1 LVNFKITPN
10 RTYDLDSGTQL
21 KEDLV
26 NFIFSEYLPDSEI
39 SILDFIEELDGIEAN
54 VGEFIQTLNT
64 SISEITR
71 TQMNTLLDEYKL
83 TNKIQNISEV
93 EVNIQDKGTKE
104 DHPIFEPEKIT
115 LTFKELESKTAIE
128 RLSALGAFS
137 RDWKTP
143 MTSEDA
149 DKAVDKITG
158 EKNKRKKKKHMDP
171 ENVDDLEDALLPK
184 LAGMLIEKLKGSV
197 EIARDRRGVSAQFN
211 LEEDKLRLLK
221 TQGVPVNYIGGTPTT
236 ARYSKDTIGDN
247 KSTNLKIIEEGE
259 PNVKD
264 IAKLLG
270 KYIPTI
276 YSLDRVNSFSIN
288 ISDAE
293 YVEIGEV
300 QPYTKQMKLL
310 RKLVTKLSKSYA
322 ELSEEELEIINGS
335 GIISLGGRNLKG
347 IIMDLSEMAT
357 LLDQLEELDK
367 NSSQDI
373 KEIKTVTS
381 ELSKLDTILKN
392 FRKLVEEEK
401 IKSALKT
408 KLKGGTKLEKYI
420 SSKVKVT
427 ETVEKGYAIGATEN
441 YTLTRL
447 TPVMVG
453 EGQSSGEDYRKKK
466 TTVGQ
471 ARRNSTLFIKPGET
485 LAQYKERMKDL
496 GMEHILIPKIDNL
509 NEYQEES
516 QAFLYEIT
524 DNISELI
531 SASDEL
537 RNKYRELGGN

>member
-21 KEDLV
+21 NEDLV

-39 SILDFIEELDGIEAN
+39 SILDFIEELDGIETN
-54 VGEFIQTLNT
+54 IGEFIQTLNT

-71 TQMNTLLDEYKL
+71 TQLNTLLDEYKL
-83 TNKIQNISEV
+83 TTKLTNIGTV
-93 EVNIQDKGTKE
+93 DVDIKDKDTKE
-104 DHPIFEPEKIT
+104 EHPIFEPEKIT
-115 LTFKELESKTAIE
+115 LTLKELEPKTVIE

-143 MTSEDA
+143 ITSEDA
-149 DKAVDKITG
+149 DKAVDKI
-158 EKNKRKKKKHMDP
+158 MDP
-171 ENVDDLEDALLPK
+171 NSVDDLEDSLLPK
-184 LAGMLIEKLKGSV
+184 LAEMLIEKLKDSV
-197 EIARDRRGVSAQFN
+197 ENTRRGVSAQFK

-221 TQGVPVNYIGGTPTT
+221 MEGVPVNYIGGDPTT
-236 ARYSKDTIGDN
+236 ARYNKSTIGDN
-247 KSTNLKIIEEGE
+247 KSTKLKIIEEGK

-264 IAKLLG
+264 IAKILG

-276 YSLDRVNSFSIN
+276 YSLDRVNSFSIY
-288 ISDAE
+288 ISGEE
-293 YVEIGEV
+293 YREIGEV
-300 QPYTKQMKLL
+300 HPYTKQMKLL

-335 GIISLGGRNLKG
+335 SIISLGGRNLKG
-347 IIMDLSEMAT
+347 IIMDLSEMTT

-367 NSSQDI
+367 NNSQDT
-373 KEIKTVTS
+373 KEIKTATS

-392 FRKLVEEEK
+392 FRKLVNEEK
-401 IKSALKT
+401 IKSTLKT

-420 SSKVKVT
+420 SSKVKFT
-427 ETVEKGYAIGATEN
+427 ETVEKGYAISAIEN
-441 YTLTRL
+441 YTPTRL
-447 TPVMVG
+447 TPVMVA
-453 EGQSSGEDYRKKK
+453 EGATGSGEEYKKKK

-471 ARRNSTLFIKPGET
+471 QRKNSTLFIKRDET

-496 GMEHILIPKIDNL
+496 GMEHILIPKIQNL

-537 RNKYRELGGN
+537 RNKYRELGGK

>member
-93 EVNIQDKGTKE
+93 EVNIRDKGTKE
-104 DHPIFEPEKIT
+104 NHHIFEPEKIT
-115 LTFKELESKTAIE
+115 LTLKELESKTVIE

-149 DKAVDKITG
+149 DKAVDKI
-158 EKNKRKKKKHMDP
+158 MDP
-171 ENVDDLEDALLPK
+171 ENVDDLEDSLLPE
-184 LAGMLIEKLKGSV
+184 LAKMLIEKLKGSV
-197 EIARDRRGVSAQFN
+197 EIARDGRGVSAQFN
-211 LEEDKLRLLK
+211 LKEDKLRLLK

-236 ARYSKDTIGDN
+236 AGYNKSTIGDN
-247 KSTNLKIIEEGE
+247 KSTNLKIVEEGE

-335 GIISLGGRNLKG
+335 SIISLGGRNLKG
-347 IIMDLSEMAT
+347 IIMDLSEMTT

-367 NSSQDI
+367 NNSQDI

-392 FRKLVEEEK
+392 FRKLVKEEK
-401 IKSALKT
+401 IKTALKT

-453 EGQSSGEDYRKKK
+453 EGQSSGEDYKRKK

-471 ARRNSTLFIKPGET
+471 SRGNSTLFIRMPTKTQEGET